1 MIQFDGEYEKI
12 ILPKKLYDR
21 NLNKFINYNEMFD
34 QNYNKY
40 RTEESYDLN
49 DIDIIENNVDEIYQ
63 ASVEMYHLVI
73 KNEKIKFDQEE
84 FYKIFNIYYDNP
96 LVNKTKISNKFY
108 LENKILFKKRKLK
121 NMRKKEVFFMNENHK
136 KTKRNYIE
144 RMINSKIKCMREAK
158 KYERNYWDG
167 PRKYGYGGYKYI
179 PGRWTKVANK
189 IINKFNLTNKSNILD
204 IGCGKAFLLYE
215 IKKNFTTNSNCGF

>member
-1 MIQFDGEYEKI
+1 
-12 ILPKKLYDR
+12 
-21 NLNKFINYNEMFD
+21 
-34 QNYNKY
+34 
-40 RTEESYDLN
+40 
-49 DIDIIENNVDEIYQ
+49 
-63 ASVEMYHLVI
+63 
-73 KNEKIKFDQEE
+73 
-84 FYKIFNIYYDNP
+84 
-96 LVNKTKISNKFY
+96 
-108 LENKILFKKRKLK
+108 
-121 NMRKKEVFFMNENHK
+121 MRKKEVFFMNENHK

-215 IKKNFTTNSNCGF
+215 IKKILPEIRIAGFDISKHAIKSAPAEIKKFLFTHDTKKKYPFKKNNFDLAISTGCFHNLNIFDLKFSLNEIKRVSKQSYIMVESYRNEKELFNLQCWALTCESFFSKKEWIWLFKEYNYNRNYEFIYFS

>member
-1 MIQFDGEYEKI
+1 
-12 ILPKKLYDR
+12 
-21 NLNKFINYNEMFD
+21 
-34 QNYNKY
+34 
-40 RTEESYDLN
+40 
-49 DIDIIENNVDEIYQ
+49 
-63 ASVEMYHLVI
+63 
-73 KNEKIKFDQEE
+73 
-84 FYKIFNIYYDNP
+84 
-96 LVNKTKISNKFY
+96 
-108 LENKILFKKRKLK
+108 
-121 NMRKKEVFFMNENHK
+121 MRKKEVFFMNENHK

-204 IGCGKAFLLYE
+204 IGCGKAFCYMKLKILPKFE
-215 IKKNFTTNSNCGF
+215 LRVLIFPNMQSNLPC